1 MASTSQAAHGL
12 SVEQVQ
18 GVELTNFGPESAC
31 DSAVSSRMHAVP
43 ANAVATAVWME
54 SDEEDALAA
63 GELAMVIQICLTWYR
78 VSLCALC
85 RRLRASAG
93 L

>member
-1 MASTSQAAHGL
+1 MASTSPVPGL
-12 SVEQVQ
+12 SVKPVHNKEFASFGSESAFESATSPRIQ
-18 GVELTNFGPESAC
+18 GVQYNA
-31 DSAVSSRMHAVP
+31 AVS
-43 ANAVATAVWME
+43 VWME
-54 SDEEDALAA
+54 SDEEGVLATC
-63 GELAMVIQICLTWYR
+63 EFAMVIVVFMTWYC